1 VSRCRWWF
9 ASPRYN
15 RWVGNV
21 ESERVTGASIPDN
34 RSSLARRAV
43 RSFVPGKF
51 RPAVVS
57 LVRPLLYR
65 GNAVHCACCD
75 GDFSRFIPHQG
86 RPYAKCPRCGALERH
101 RLLVSYLRERTDLF
115 AGRLK
120 VLHVAP
126 EWCLQLELRRLS
138 NLDYVSADLDSPL
151 ATDHVDLLDLPYS
164 AGSFDVVIC
173 NHVLEHVDNDRRA
186 LDEIRR
192 VLRADGRA
200 IIMSPID
207 PASPSTVEGLDVHT
221 PEERRRVYWQRD
233 HLRRYGRD
241 FADRVASR
249 GFSVDTIRY
258 IDQFD
263 ATQVQRQGLR
273 RESAL
278 FSDDDIF
285 ICHCATAA

>member
-1 VSRCRWWF
+1 MSRCRWWF

-151 ATDHVDLLDLPYS
+151 ATSHFELFGLSQAFNHLAGKAGPPHRLDVHL
-164 AGSFDVVIC
+164 
-173 NHVLEHVDNDRRA
+173 
-186 LDEIRR
+186 RR